1 MINFVCKK
9 FFIMTSESQHNSAR
23 PRKRWVGPAIKWLW
37 VCFIIFIVLVGVF
50 FVMVYN
56 GVIGYMPPIEEL
68 KNPQDKFASI
78 IYTADGEELGRY
90 FRNTGNRV
98 YADFD
103 EISPNVVDALIATE
117 DARFND
123 HAGIDVKA
131 VARAIVKTVVLRQ
144 KNAGGGSTITQQ
156 LAKQLYTPPSSGF
169 LSRAVQ
175 KPIEWMIAIKLERFY
190 SKEEI
195 LKMYLN
201 QFDFLYNAVGIK
213 SAAKVYFNKDA
224 ADLDTLEAAT
234 LVGMVKNP
242 AYFNPVRHPERTRDR
257 RNVVLDQ
264 MYKAGMLSEAERD
277 RLQAQP
283 LVLNF
288 QRVDHKAG
296 LAPYFRE
303 ELRRILSAKRPE
315 RSAYPSWDTQR
326 YVDDSIAWATNPL
339 YGWIEKTRK
348 PDGTKYDIYNDGL
361 KIYTTIDSRMQRYAE
376 EAVREHMASLQQQ
389 FFREKRGSSAAPYT
403 SNRGELSDDMRARLI
418 KNAMKQSERGRI
430 ARISGLSDEELRRQ
444 FDTPVEMTVFSY
456 NGPVDTVMTP
466 MDSMLYTKSFL
477 RAGFMSMD
485 PTTGFVKAYVGGTDF
500 HFFQYDMVSTGRR
513 QIGSTIKPFL
523 YTYAFETDEFTPCTE
538 MLNEQPTLYD
548 ESGRVWQPRNSG
560 KARVGEMVD
569 LRWALTNS
577 NNWISARIMDRLSP
591 AELVKRMHSYG
602 ITASLPAVKSL
613 CLGPAEV
620 SVKEMVT
627 AYSAF
632 ANKGMRSDP
641 VYVTA
646 IADAN
651 GNVISDFA
659 PSQMEV
665 ITQKGYYRI
674 LSVLLNVVDS
684 GTGNRLRRAPFNIT
698 AQTGGKTG
706 TTNDNADGW
715 FMAFTPDLVSATW
728 VGGEERYIHFNNMA
742 QGQGASMALPIYG
755 KYISK
760 VYADPSLH
768 YSQDSRFEFP
778 ANINLCEGELGS
790 VEDNE
795 TIDETISGAFD

>member
-1 MINFVCKK
+1 
-9 FFIMTSESQHNSAR
+9 MTSESQHNSAR

-288 QRVDHKAG
+288 QRVDHKEG

-698 AQTGGKTG
+698 APTGGKTG

>member
-288 QRVDHKAG
+288 QRVDHKEG

-795 TIDETISGAFD
+795 TIDETISGAFA

>member
-288 QRVDHKAG
+288 QRVDHKEG

-500 HFFQYDMVSTGRR
+500 HFFQYDMVSIGRR

>member
-1 MINFVCKK
+1 
-9 FFIMTSESQHNSAR
+9 
-23 PRKRWVGPAIKWLW
+23 
-37 VCFIIFIVLVGVF
+37 
-50 FVMVYN
+50 
-56 GVIGYMPPIEEL
+56 
-68 KNPQDKFASI
+68 
-78 IYTADGEELGRY
+78 
-90 FRNTGNRV
+90 
-98 YADFD
+98 
-103 EISPNVVDALIATE
+103 
-117 DARFND
+117 
-123 HAGIDVKA
+123 
-131 VARAIVKTVVLRQ
+131 
-144 KNAGGGSTITQQ
+144 
-156 LAKQLYTPPSSGF
+156 
-169 LSRAVQ
+169 
-175 KPIEWMIAIKLERFY
+175 
-190 SKEEI
+190 
-195 LKMYLN
+195 
-201 QFDFLYNAVGIK
+201 
-213 SAAKVYFNKDA
+213 
-224 ADLDTLEAAT
+224 
-234 LVGMVKNP
+234 
-242 AYFNPVRHPERTRDR
+242 
-257 RNVVLDQ
+257 
-264 MYKAGMLSEAERD
+264 
-277 RLQAQP
+277 
-283 LVLNF
+283 
-288 QRVDHKAG
+288 
-296 LAPYFRE
+296 
-303 ELRRILSAKRPE
+303 
-315 RSAYPSWDTQR
+315 
-326 YVDDSIAWATNPL
+326 
-339 YGWIEKTRK
+339 
-348 PDGTKYDIYNDGL
+348 
-361 KIYTTIDSRMQRYAE
+361 MQRYAE

>member
-1 MINFVCKK
+1 MAPNR
-9 FFIMTSESQHNSAR
+9 QHNSPGR
-23 PRKRWVGPAIKWLW
+23 SKPWVGKAIKWLW
-37 VCFIIFIVLVGVF
+37 ICFAAFVIFSGVF
-50 FVMVYN
+50 FLLVYN
-56 GVIGYMPPIEEL
+56 GVVGYMPPIEEL
-68 KNPQDKFASI
+68 KNPQDKFASV
-78 IYTADGEELGRY
+78 IYSSDGEELGRY
-90 FRNTGNRV
+90 FRDTGNRV

-123 HAGIDVKA
+123 HSGIDVKA
-131 VARAIVKTVVLRQ
+131 VARAILKTVLLQQ

-156 LAKQLYTPPSSGF
+156 LAKQLYTPPSRGF
-169 LSRAVQ
+169 LARAVQ

-224 ADLDTLEAAT
+224 AELDTLEAAT

-242 AYFNPVRHPERTRDR
+242 SYFNPVRHPERTRAR
-257 RNVVLDQ
+257 RNVVLEQ
-264 MYKAGMLSEAERD
+264 MYKADMLSKDEMTK
-277 RLQAQP
+277 LQAMP
-283 LVLNF
+283 LDLDF
-288 QRVDHKAG
+288 QRVDHKEG

-303 ELRRILSAKRPE
+303 ELRRMLTAKRPE
-315 RSAYPSWDTQR
+315 RSNYPSWDTQKFI
-326 YVDDSIAWATNPL
+326 DDSTAWANNPL
-339 YGWIEKTRK
+339 FGWIEKTRK

-376 EAVREHMASLQQQ
+376 EAVDEHMSSLQKA
-389 FFREKRGSSAAPYT
+389 FFKEKKGSSTAPYT
-403 SNRGELSDDMRARLI
+403 SNRGELSDEQRKRLI
-418 KNAMKQSERGRI
+418 QTAVKQSERGRV
-430 ARISGLSDEELRRQ
+430 ARVAGLSDEELKKQ
-444 FDTPVEMTVFSY
+444 FDTPTEMTVFSY
-456 NGPVDTVMTP
+456 EGPIDTVMTP
-466 MDSMLYTKSFL
+466 MDSLLYTKSFL
-477 RAGFMSMD
+477 RTGFMSMD
-485 PTTGFVKAYVGGTDF
+485 PSTGFVKAYVGGPDF

-523 YTYAFETDEFTPCTE
+523 YTYAFETDEFTPCTK
-538 MLNEQPTLYD
+538 MLNDQPTLYD
-548 ESGRVWQPRNSG
+548 ENGRVWEPRNAS
-560 KARVGEMVD
+560 KARQGEMVD
-569 LRWALTNS
+569 LYWALTNS

-602 ITASLPAVKSL
+602 ITATLPAVKSL

-641 VYVTA
+641 LFVTA

-659 PSQMEV
+659 PSQREV

-684 GTGNRLRRAPFNIT
+684 GTGSRLRRPPYSLT

-715 FMAFTPDLVSATW
+715 FMAFTPDLVSGTW
-728 VGGEERYIHFNNMA
+728 VGGDERYIHFNSMA
-742 QGQGASMALPIYG
+742 NGQGAAMALPIYG
-755 KYISK
+755 KFISK
-760 VYADPSLH
+760 VYADPELH
-768 YSQDSRFEFP
+768 YSQKARFEIP
-778 ANINLCEGELGS
+778 EGIDICDGETPVQEERPET
-790 VEDNE
+790 VE
-795 TIDETISGAFD
+795 ETISGAFD

>member
-1 MINFVCKK
+1 MWISFVVLIL
-9 FFIMTSESQHNSAR
+9 FI
-23 PRKRWVGPAIKWLW
+23 
-37 VCFIIFIVLVGVF
+37 GVF
-50 FVMVYN
+50 FILVYN

-68 KNPQDKFASI
+68 KNPQDKFATV
-78 IYTADGEELGRY
+78 IYTADGQEMGRY

-103 EISPNVVDALIATE
+103 EISPAVVDALIATE
-117 DARFND
+117 DARFED
-123 HAGIDVKA
+123 HSGIDVKA
-131 VARAIVKTVVLRQ
+131 IARAMVKTVLLGQ

-156 LAKQLYTPPSSGF
+156 LAKQLYTPPSNG
-169 LSRAVQ
+169 LLQRAVQ

-195 LKMYLN
+195 LKMYFN

-213 SAAKVYFNKDA
+213 SAAKVYFNKEA
-224 ADLDTLEAAT
+224 SELNTLEAAT

-242 AYFNPVRHPERTRDR
+242 SYFNPVRHPERTKDR
-257 RNVVLDQ
+257 RNVVLEQ
-264 MYKAGMLSEAERD
+264 MYKADMLSRDELESLKAE
-277 RLQAQP
+277 P
-283 LVLNF
+283 LALNF
-288 QRVDHKAG
+288 NRVDHKEG

-303 ELRRILSAKRPE
+303 ELRRYLTAKKPE
-315 RSAYPSWDTQR
+315 RSSYPSWDGQR

-348 PDGTKYDIYNDGL
+348 PDGTRYDIYNDGL
-361 KIYTTIDSRMQRYAE
+361 KIYTTIDSRMQAYAE
-376 EAVREHMASLQQQ
+376 EAVHDHMKSLQQQ

-403 SNRGELSDDMRARLI
+403 SNRAELSDDMRAKLI
-418 KNAMKQSERGRI
+418 KNAIKQSER
-430 ARISGLSDEELRRQ
+430 ARVARVAGKSDAELEAE
-444 FDTPVEMTVFSY
+444 FNTPTEMTVFSY

-466 MDSMLYTKSFL
+466 RDSLLYTKSFL

-485 PTTGFVKAYVGGTDF
+485 PTTGFVKAYVGGPDF
-500 HFFQYDMVSTGRR
+500 RFFQYDMVSTGRR
-513 QIGSTIKPFL
+513 QVGSTIKPFL
-523 YTYAFETDEFTPCTE
+523 YTYAFETDEFTPCTQL
-538 MLNEQPTLYD
+538 LNEQPTLYD
-548 ESGRVWQPRNSG
+548 EAGRIWQPRNAG

-602 ITASLPAVKSL
+602 ITNSLPAVKSL
-613 CLGPAEV
+613 CLGPCEV

-641 VYVTA
+641 VFVTA

-651 GNVISDFA
+651 GNIISDFA
-659 PSQMEV
+659 PSQTEV
-665 ITQKGYYRI
+665 ITQKGYWRI
-674 LSVLLNVVDS
+674 LSLLLNVVDG
-684 GTGNRLRRAPFNIT
+684 GTGNRLRRPPFNIT

-715 FMAFTPDLVSATW
+715 FMSFTPDLVSGTW
-728 VGGEERYIHFNNMA
+728 VGGEDRYIHFNNMA

-755 KYISK
+755 KYIRK
-760 VYADPSLH
+760 VYDDPSLP
-768 YSQDSRFEFP
+768 YTENSRFEFP
-778 ANINLCEGELGS
+778 DGINLCHSEFAP
-790 VEDNE
+790 VEE
-795 TIDETISGAFD
+795 EQTLDEAISGAFD

>member
-1 MINFVCKK
+1 
-9 FFIMTSESQHNSAR
+9 MTSNTQDTVRRAR
-23 PRKRWVGPAIKWLW
+23 KPWVGSAIKWLW
-37 VCFIIFIVLVGVF
+37 ICFVAFVLLSAAF

-68 KNPQDKFASI
+68 KNPQDKFASV
-78 IYTADGEELGRY
+78 IYTSDGEELGRY

-123 HAGIDVKA
+123 HSGIDVKA
-131 VARAIVKTVVLRQ
+131 VARAILKTVVLRQ

-156 LAKQLYTPPSSGF
+156 LAKQLYTPPSRGF
-169 LSRAVQ
+169 MSRAVQ

-242 AYFNPVRHPERTRDR
+242 SYFNPVRHPERTRDR

-264 MYKAGMLSEAERD
+264 MYKAGMLSESERNE
-277 RLQAQP
+277 LQSRP
-283 LVLNF
+283 LVLDF
-288 QRVDHKAG
+288 QRVDHKEG

-303 ELRRILSAKRPE
+303 ELRRILTAKRPE

-326 YVDDSIAWATNPL
+326 FLDDSVAWALNPL

-348 PDGTKYDIYNDGL
+348 PDGTKYDLYNDGL
-361 KIYTTIDSRMQRYAE
+361 KIYTAIDSRMQRYAE
-376 EAVREHMASLQQQ
+376 EAVVEHLASLQKQ
-389 FFREKRGSSAAPYT
+389 FFREKRGSNAAPYT
-403 SNRGELSDDMRARLI
+403 SNRGELSDDMRKRLI
-418 KNAMKQSERGRI
+418 RNAMKQSERGRV
-430 ARISGLSDEELRRQ
+430 ARMAGLSEEELKRQ
-444 FDTPVEMTVFSY
+444 FDTPTEMTVFSY
-456 NGPVDTVMTP
+456 EGPIDTVMTP

-477 RAGFMSMD
+477 RAGFMSME
-485 PTTGFVKAYVGGTDF
+485 PTTGFVKAYVGGPDF

-523 YTYAFETDEFTPCTE
+523 YTYAFETDEFTPCSE
-538 MLNEQPTLYD
+538 LLNEQPTLYD
-548 ESGRVWQPRNSG
+548 ESGRIWQPRNSG

-602 ITASLPAVKSL
+602 INAKLPAVKSL

-641 VYVTA
+641 IFVTA

-665 ITQKGYYRI
+665 ITLKGYYRI

-698 AQTGGKTG
+698 AQMGGKTG

-715 FMAFTPDLVSATW
+715 FMAFTPDLVSGTW

-755 KYISK
+755 KYISE
-760 VYADPSLH
+760 VYADPELH
-768 YSQDSRFEFP
+768 YSQQSRFEFP
-778 ANINLCEGELGS
+778 AGLNLCEGEVGAS
-790 VEDNE
+790 EEEE
-795 TIDETISGAFD
+795 TIEETISGAFD

>member
-1 MINFVCKK
+1 
-9 FFIMTSESQHNSAR
+9 MTSESQHNSAR

-288 QRVDHKAG
+288 QRVDHKEG

>member
-156 LAKQLYTPPSSGF
+156 LAKQLYTPPSSGC

-288 QRVDHKAG
+288 QRVDHKEG

>member
-288 QRVDHKAG
+288 QRVDHKEG

-403 SNRGELSDDMRARLI
+403 SNRGELSDDRRARLI